1 MNTFKQGKG
10 LVSIEE
16 AKVRIHTEIQPLA
29 EFTEVIQAAEALGR
43 VLAEDVYATEDL
55 PAFRKA
61 TMDGYTLK
69 LISGDP
75 SKQNYELIGETVMGS
90 AAALTLTETT
100 AVYVPTGG
108 KLPTEANAVLKVE
121 GSQVIDGQLKVT
133 NLADIGAY
141 WIDKGED
148 ISTGQLA
155 LAKGTKLEP
164 MNLGF
169 LSLIGRDQ
177 VVVYKQLKLGIL
189 TTGDELVGS
198 FEPAPEGKIRDINQA
213 VLKGLAERIGC
224 EVVFT
229 KRVPDQR
236 HLVEAAL
243 LEGVATSDLLIT
255 SGASSMGKADVM
267 PELLQIHSDKGLI
280 FHGLNIKPGK
290 PVGLA
295 TIKGKPVLALPGN
308 PVSSAMTFVVV
319 AETLIA
325 QLTGHASK
333 RVQICGKISA
343 TCASQEGKTT
353 YIPVKCVR
361 QGCDWQVNPIFG
373 KSGMISIVAIADGF
387 IALNPGEQLEAGSI
401 TEVTLF

>member
-16 AKVRIHTEIQPLA
+16 AKVRIHTAIQPLP
-29 EFTEVIQAAEALGR
+29 EFTEVIQAAQALGR

-61 TMDGYTLK
+61 TMDGYALK
-69 LISGDP
+69 LAADS
-75 SKQNYELIGETVMGS
+75 SVAQSYLLVGETAMGS
-90 AAALTLTETT
+90 AEALSLTEST

-108 KLPTEANAVLKVE
+108 KLPAEANAVLKVE
-121 GSQVIDGQLKVT
+121 GSLVAGGQLKVT
-133 NLADIGAY
+133 NSTDIGPH

-148 ISTGQLA
+148 IQTGQLA
-155 LAKGTKLEP
+155 LIKGTKLEP
-164 MNLGF
+164 MNIGF

-177 VVVYKQLKLGIL
+177 VTVYKKLKLGIL

-213 VLKGLAERIGC
+213 VIKGLAERIGC

-229 KRVPDQR
+229 KRVPDQM
-236 HLVEAAL
+236 HLVESAL
-243 LEGVATSDLLIT
+243 LEGAAAVDLLIT

-267 PELLQIHSDKGLI
+267 PELLQKHSDNGLI

-295 TIKGKPVLALPGN
+295 TIKGKPILALPGN

-319 AETLIA
+319 AETLIG
-325 QLTGHASK
+325 QLTGHDTK
-333 RVQICGKISA
+333 RMQICGNLSA

-361 QGCDWQVNPIFG
+361 EGCNWQVNPVFG
-373 KSGMISIVAIADGF
+373 KSGMISIVAVADGF
-387 IALNPGEQLEAGSI
+387 IALKPGELLEKGSLA
-401 TEVTLF
+401 EVTLF